1 MLKLYK
7 QIDNTLHYWE
17 TWEKEKKQQ
26 YLIGGT
32 GLGHTDGG
40 SIGNG
45 TMEVGCIVVDF
56 TIAKKENFTKIC
68 ENLQNLREK
77 KVKAA
82 TCSSNHKS

>member
-1 MLKLYK
+1 MGNLRKR
-7 QIDNTLHYWE
+7 
-17 TWEKEKKQQ
+17 KKTAI
-26 YLIGGT
+26 LNWGT

-56 TIAKKENFTKIC
+56 DIAKKENFTKIC

-77 KVKAA
+77 KSKKPL
-82 TCSSNHKS
+82 SPNHKS